1 MTATGDPPR
10 IFLGAGEPSGDQ
22 HGAAVARALRERIP
36 GVVLEAFGGPQ
47 MAAAGVDLRF
57 PMAGYTVI
65 GFVEVIRKLPAHW
78 RLLRRLAAE
87 FRSGRY
93 DLVVLIDYPGFHLR
107 VAEAA
112 RRAGVPVLYYIA
124 PQLWAWRPGRARRFA
139 RAVDALAVILPFEAE
154 FFAGAGVS
162 ARFVGHPLAD
172 RTWLSRAE
180 ARTRLGIG
188 TEERVLGLFP
198 GSRSQE
204 VTALWPAFRDAALGL
219 LEGGRCDRVIVAA
232 TESGAY
238 PDPGPLQ
245 LIRGEPGPVFAGAD
259 AALAKSGTTTLEAAL
274 ADVPMV
280 VGYKVHPLTGWLAR
294 RLITVPW
301 ISLVN
306 LVAGRQVVPELV
318 QGAVTPAALSAAA
331 APLLDRG
338 SPEAAAQ
345 RAGLAEVRRLLG
357 GGGAA
362 GKVAE
367 LALGML
373 RR

>member
-1 MTATGDPPR
+1 
-10 IFLGAGEPSGDQ
+10 
-22 HGAAVARALRERIP
+22 VARALRQQIP
-36 GVVLEAFGGPQ
+36 GVVLEAFGGPR
-47 MAAAGVDLRF
+47 MAAAGADVRF
-57 PMAGYTVI
+57 PMEGYTVI

-78 RLLRRLAAE
+78 WLLRRLAAE

-93 DLVVLIDYPGFHLR
+93 DLVLLIDYPGFHLR
-107 VAEAA
+107 VAEVA

-154 FFAGAGVS
+154 FFAKAGVS

-172 RTWLSRAE
+172 RPRLSRGEGRA
-180 ARTRLGIG
+180 RLGIG
-188 TEERVLGLFP
+188 PGERVLGLFP

-204 VTALWPAFRDAALGL
+204 VAALWPAFRDAARGL

-232 TESGAY
+232 TESGVY
-238 PDPGPLQ
+238 PDPGPLE
-245 LIRGEPGPVFAGAD
+245 LIRGDPGPVFAGAD

-280 VGYKVHPLTGWLAR
+280 VGYRVHPLTGWLAR

-306 LVAGRQVVPELV
+306 LVADRQVVPELV
-318 QGAVTPAALSAAA
+318 QGAVTPDGLSAAV
-331 APLLDRG
+331 APLLDPG
-338 SPEAAAQ
+338 SAEAVAQ
-345 RAGLAEVRRLLG
+345 RAGLAEVRQLLG

-367 LALGML
+367 LALGLL